1 LPEKTVVF
9 FGDPLLKNL
18 ILTIFVRFSATF
30 DYLSQ
35 KITKF
40 VLYNIVVKHISY
52 ESFMSKKH
60 VSELKPLEEI
70 LSVWDVLTPDERQFI
85 SNNYTVHYFK
95 KNEMIHCEGDKPT
108 HMMLLASGKLKV
120 YKEGVG
126 SRSQIIRMLKPG
138 EYFSYRAIIANDEYS
153 TNVMA
158 FEASTVYMIKSD
170 IFISI
175 LRHNNAFC
183 YRFLEELSTDL
194 AASDARTVNLTQKHI
209 RGRLAEALLQ
219 LQKKYGLE
227 EDGAT
232 ISMYLS
238 REDLANL
245 SNMTTSN
252 AIRTLANFVNE
263 HVIAMD
269 GRKLK
274 IIDEERL
281 RKISKMG

>member
-1 LPEKTVVF
+1 MAK
-9 FGDPLLKNL
+9 KN
-18 ILTIFVRFSATF
+18 
-30 DYLSQ
+30 
-35 KITKF
+35 
-40 VLYNIVVKHISY
+40 
-52 ESFMSKKH
+52 
-60 VSELKPLEEI
+60 VSELKPIHEV
-70 LSVWDVLTPDERQFI
+70 LSVWDVLTPDERQFV
-85 SNNYTVHYFK
+85 SNNFTAHSFK
-95 KNEMIHCEGDKPT
+95 KNEMIHCEGDRPT
-108 HMMLLASGKLKV
+108 HMMVLASGKLKV
-120 YKEGVG
+120 YKDGVG

-138 EYFSYRAIIANDEYS
+138 EHFSYRGIIANDVYS

-158 FEASTVYMIKSD
+158 FEASTVYMIKAD

-183 YRFLEELSTDL
+183 YRFLEEIATDL
-194 AASDARTVNLTQKHI
+194 AASDARTINLTQKHI

-219 LQKKYGLE
+219 LYKKYGVE

-232 ISMYLS
+232 INMYLS

-252 AIRTLANFVNE
+252 AIRTLANFVLE

-281 RKISKMG
+281 RRISKLG

>member
-1 LPEKTVVF
+1 
-9 FGDPLLKNL
+9 
-18 ILTIFVRFSATF
+18 
-30 DYLSQ
+30 
-35 KITKF
+35 
-40 VLYNIVVKHISY
+40 VLYNIVVKHISQKNY
-52 ESFMSKKH
+52 MAKKQ
-60 VSELKPLEEI
+60 VLDLKPLEEI
-70 LSVWDVLTPDERQFI
+70 LTVWDVLTPDERQFVR
-85 SNNYTVHYFK
+85 NNYTVHYFK
-95 KNEMIHCEGDKPT
+95 KNEMIHSEGETPT
-108 HMMLLASGKLKV
+108 HMMILASGKVKV

-126 SRSQIIRMLKPG
+126 SRYQIIRMLKPG
-138 EYFSYRAIIANDEYS
+138 EHFGYRAIIANETYN
-153 TNVMA
+153 TNVNA
-158 FEASTVYMIKSD
+158 FEASTVYMIKAD
-170 IFISI
+170 IFLSI

-183 YRFLEELSTDL
+183 YRFLEELATDL

-209 RGRLAEALLQ
+209 RGRLAEALL
-219 LQKKYGLE
+219 LLKTNYGLE

-232 ISMYLS
+232 ISIYLS

-252 AIRTLANFVNE
+252 AIRTLSNFVNE

>member
-1 LPEKTVVF
+1 MAK
-9 FGDPLLKNL
+9 KN
-18 ILTIFVRFSATF
+18 
-30 DYLSQ
+30 
-35 KITKF
+35 
-40 VLYNIVVKHISY
+40 
-52 ESFMSKKH
+52 

-70 LSVWDVLTPDERQFI
+70 LSVWDVLTPDERQFVR
-85 SNNYTVHYFK
+85 NNYTVHFFK
-95 KNEMIHCEGDKPT
+95 KNEIIHCEGDKPT
-108 HMMLLASGKLKV
+108 HMMILASGKLKV

-138 EYFSYRAIIANDEYS
+138 EHFSYRAIIANDEYS

-158 FEASTVYMIKSD
+158 FEASTVYMIKAD

-183 YRFLEELSTDL
+183 YRFLEEIASDL

-219 LQKKYGLE
+219 LYKKYGVE

-232 ISMYLS
+232 INMYLS

-281 RKISKMG
+281 RRISKLG

>member
-1 LPEKTVVF
+1 
-9 FGDPLLKNL
+9 
-18 ILTIFVRFSATF
+18 
-30 DYLSQ
+30 
-35 KITKF
+35 
-40 VLYNIVVKHISY
+40 VLYNIVVKHISHKIY
-52 ESFMSKKH
+52 MAKKH
-60 VSELKPLEEI
+60 VSDLKPLEEI
-70 LSVWDVLTPDERQFI
+70 MTVWDVLTPDERQFVR
-85 SNNYTVHYFK
+85 NNYSVHYFK
-95 KNEMIHCEGDKPT
+95 KNEMIHSEGETPT
-108 HMMLLASGKLKV
+108 HMMILASGKVKV

-126 SRSQIIRMLKPG
+126 SRYQIIRMLKPG
-138 EYFSYRAIIANDEYS
+138 EHFGYRAIIANETYN
-153 TNVMA
+153 TNVTA
-158 FEASTVYMIKSD
+158 FEASTVYMIKAE
-170 IFISI
+170 IFLSI

-183 YRFLEELSTDL
+183 YRFLEEIATDL

-209 RGRLAEALLQ
+209 RGRLAEALL
-219 LQKKYGLE
+219 LLKTNYGLE

-232 ISMYLS
+232 ISIYLS

-252 AIRTLANFVNE
+252 AIRTLSNFVNE

>member
-1 LPEKTVVF
+1 MAK
-9 FGDPLLKNL
+9 KN
-18 ILTIFVRFSATF
+18 
-30 DYLSQ
+30 
-35 KITKF
+35 
-40 VLYNIVVKHISY
+40 
-52 ESFMSKKH
+52 
-60 VSELKPLEEI
+60 VSELKPINEV
-70 LSVWDVLTPDERQFI
+70 LSVWDVLTPDERQFV
-85 SNNYTVHYFK
+85 SNNFTAHFFK
-95 KNEMIHCEGDKPT
+95 KNEMIHCEGDRPT
-108 HMMLLASGKLKV
+108 HMMVLASGKLKV
-120 YKEGVG
+120 YKDGVG

-138 EYFSYRAIIANDEYS
+138 EHFSYRAIIANDVYS
-153 TNVMA
+153 TNVTA

-183 YRFLEELSTDL
+183 YRFLEEIATDL
-194 AASDARTVNLTQKHI
+194 AASDARTINLTQKHI

-219 LQKKYGLE
+219 LYKKYGVE

-232 ISMYLS
+232 INMYLS

-252 AIRTLANFVNE
+252 AIRTLANFVLE

-281 RKISKMG
+281 RRISKLG